1 MCVLLA
7 LCVQYRCWDA
17 FEGISRILAAIFL
30 ASVIRQI
37 SGFRHVL
44 HILESGGKIW
54 HYGQTFS
61 TCNIETVHLD
71 LHTLSVVL

>member
-1 MCVLLA
+1 
-7 LCVQYRCWDA
+7 
-17 FEGISRILAAIFL
+17 LAAIFL